1 MADFTLREYEKGDLP
16 ALKEIWLACFDDFEA
31 FIDGVHAL
39 LPRLGTA
46 VTAVYGAQVCGG
58 AYILEDMSLPTDEG
72 AKRLALIY
80 AVGVKKEFRRL
91 GMGGA
96 LVREAVSLARAR
108 GADIVTIL
116 PARDSLY
123 DWYKS
128 TADFDC
134 CLYRRERLVEAADM
148 ALVSRISRE
157 EYFARRRE
165 LLHALPA
172 VEYGESASAMQE
184 LLLNTYFGGFY
195 ACAGAIAAGST
206 LSGELG
212 VITELLCPKGM
223 DEELFAAAVG
233 FEMGVEN
240 VRLLSAGEKGQDKKY
255 IACVG
260 GALCADT
267 YFPFAF
273 D

>member
-16 ALKEIWLACFDDFEA
+16 ALKEIWLSCFDDFEA
-31 FIDGVHAL
+31 FVDGVHAL

-46 VTAVYGAQVCGG
+46 VAAVYQGEVCGG
-58 AYILEDMSLPTDEG
+58 AYILEDMTLPAEEG
-72 AKRLALIY
+72 ARKLALIY
-80 AVGVKKEFRRL
+80 AVGVKRECRRL
-91 GMGGA
+91 GMGAA
-96 LVREAVSLARAR
+96 LVRKAVSLARAR
-108 GADIVTIL
+108 GADFVTIL
-116 PARDSLY
+116 PAQDSLY
-123 DWYKS
+123 GWYKS
-128 TADFDC
+128 AADFDC

-148 ALVSRISRE
+148 GLVSRISPE
-157 EYFARRRE
+157 EYFARRRA
-165 LLHALPA
+165 LLPESPS

-184 LLLNTYFGGFY
+184 LLINTYFGGFY
-195 ACAGAIAAGST
+195 ACAGAIAAGSS
-206 LSGELG
+206 LNDELG
-212 VITELLCPKGM
+212 VITELLCPVGM

-240 VRLLSAGEKGQDKKY
+240 VRLLSAGRKGQDKKY

-260 GALCADT
+260 GALPEDI